1 VTPSGSRPGSV
12 LSGTAGNQQWEIDGV
27 MGSFS
32 NGKGKAIVTEAEVR
46 EEKEKAALRATFVPY
61 SLSSQYLHMLLPS
74 LANIR
79 VLIQRITQCL
89 NGIEY
94 RSQRYDKETG

>member
-1 VTPSGSRPGSV
+1 
-12 LSGTAGNQQWEIDGV
+12 

-32 NGKGKAIVTEAEVR
+32 NGKGKAIVTEADVR
-46 EEKEKAALRATFVPY
+46 EEKEKAVLRATFVPN
-61 SLSSQYLHMLLPS
+61 SPSSQYLHT

-94 RSQRYDKETG
+94 RSQCYDKETG

>member
-1 VTPSGSRPGSV
+1 
-12 LSGTAGNQQWEIDGV
+12 

-32 NGKGKAIVTEAEVR
+32 NGKGKAVVTEGEVR
-46 EEKEKAALRATFVPY
+46 EEKEKAVLRATFVPN
-61 SLSSQYLHMLLPS
+61 SLSSQYLPT

-94 RSQRYDKETG
+94 RSQCYNPQTGQYVLFCAGES